1 MAWLPFSIFA
11 CCCVAQFWFIP
22 KVASALAARH
32 PGIYGRMRG
41 LSYWNNLIWFALF
54 RRDKGLDDA
63 DLTRH
68 TKRLQLL
75 SSIAFAAWLSFAVLA
90 MTGRT

>member
-1 MAWLPFSIFA
+1 
-11 CCCVAQFWFIP
+11 
-22 KVASALAARH
+22 
-32 PGIYGRMRG
+32 MRG
-41 LSYWNNLIWFALF
+41 LSYWNKLIWFALF
-54 RRDKGLDDA
+54 RRDRGLDDA